1 MKTIVMQAGVEPEL
15 WDGLRALA
23 DEKRLMIL
31 TALREGEQCV
41 CRLTQRLDLGQSLL
55 SHHLRVLRE
64 AGLVRDRRDGKWVY
78 YSISPEGL
86 EQVESFLSA
95 LRHDAET
102 NLGVID
108 RCP

>member
-1 MKTIVMQAGVEPEL
+1 MNTIVMQAGVEPEL
-15 WDGLRALA
+15 WDRLRALA

-64 AGLVRDRRDGKWVY
+64 AGLVRDRRDGKWIY
-78 YSISPEGL
+78 YSISPVGL

-95 LRHDAET
+95 LRQDAET
-102 NLGVID
+102 NLGFND
-108 RCP
+108 RCG